1 MSKII
6 QAINTMITNSEKISK
21 AIPGPAEGDEIFFL
35 YDQKHKWS
43 ITKDQN
49 NNYYLHYYSDQQ
61 PLESIASYTG
71 PDWDQ
76 FTNFIT
82 YSTKDLKTREA
93 YESMAELYRVVK
105 EKAYGIDKALDDIIK
120 SKDELPF

>member
-6 QAINTMITNSEKISK
+6 QAINIMITNSEKISK
-21 AIPGPAEGDEIFFL
+21 AIPGQNSDEIFFL

-43 ITKDQN
+43 IAKGEDD
-49 NNYYLHYYSDQQ
+49 NYHLHYYSDQQ
-61 PLESIASYTG
+61 PLENIASYPG
-71 PDWDQ
+71 DDWGTFTQ
-76 FTNFIT
+76 FVT
-82 YSTKDLKTREA
+82 YSTNDLKTREA